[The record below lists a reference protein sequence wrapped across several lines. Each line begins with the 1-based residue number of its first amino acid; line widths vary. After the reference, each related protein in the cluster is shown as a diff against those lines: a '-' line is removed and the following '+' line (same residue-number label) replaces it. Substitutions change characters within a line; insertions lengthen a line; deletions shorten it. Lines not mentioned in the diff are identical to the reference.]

1 MTREQIEDIIERAE
15 HSTRQVFIML
25 GVIIVSILPP
35 KCLCRLIPFT
45 IKMAYGMIRVYHL
58 HIPFYFQGH
67 LLNILTQIYFPS
79 LSFPLPFQLPA
90 SFQPIHFLLQES
102 KAERSAIRNLRKHSV
117 NHVANFVNQF
127 RIGAIRS

>member
-58 HIPFYFQGH
+58 HIPFIFRD
-67 LLNILTQIYFPS
+67 IY
-79 LSFPLPFQLPA
+79 
-90 SFQPIHFLLQES
+90 
-102 KAERSAIRNLRKHSV
+102 
-117 NHVANFVNQF
+117 
-127 RIGAIRS
+127 